1 MHANYREKVI
11 NDDKISS
18 FDVKNRD
25 FCNYSAMCA
34 VAHFCAREK
43 LITKVVPMN
52 FN

>member
-25 FCNYSAMCA
+25 FAIIQPC
-34 VAHFCAREK
+34 VQ
-43 LITKVVPMN
+43 
-52 FN
+52 